1 VLGPASP
8 PRDALLASKHGGWQ
22 SLLDRSSKVCSQT
35 MAFVGCERTSQ
46 IFVYDI
52 SDPTN
57 VVFQSAIE

>member
-1 VLGPASP
+1 
-8 PRDALLASKHGGWQ
+8 
-22 SLLDRSSKVCSQT
+22 